1 MSCELV
7 KNIALL
13 MDRHATFFGLE
24 DYLYNAKIYCIICL
38 NFVKYSTFERNLCL
52 TEYFTI
58 DFCLQLH
65 KF

>member
-1 MSCELV
+1 MSRELD
-7 KNIALL
+7 KNIALSI
-13 MDRHATFFGLE
+13 DRNVNFFVLE
-24 DYLYNAKIYCIICL
+24 GYLYNIKIYCIICL

-58 DFCLQLH
+58 DSCLQLH